1 MLGKEFLL
9 FLESENPRRAKKGFL
24 AFTLFEWQ
32 KSLYMKFE

>member
-24 AFTLFEWQ
+24 AFTLFE
-32 KSLYMKFE
+32 